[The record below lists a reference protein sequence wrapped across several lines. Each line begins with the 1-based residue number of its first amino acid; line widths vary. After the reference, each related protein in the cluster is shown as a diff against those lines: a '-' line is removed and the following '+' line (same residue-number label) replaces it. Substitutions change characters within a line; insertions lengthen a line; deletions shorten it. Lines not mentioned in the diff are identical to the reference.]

1 MKTIKLI
8 PTLFLILI
16 VICLSG
22 LSAYAVEPAVP
33 PAQHL
38 QKVIKDGIKYPEQAV
53 KSCCTGSVEVLFSV
67 DENGKIIIEE
77 TSADNAKIEKMVKEQ
92 LAAIC
97 CKGVKIATYEH
108 YRITITFKLIG

>member
-1 MKTIKLI
+1 MKAIKLI
-8 PTLFLILI
+8 PNLFLILM

-22 LSAYAVEPAVP
+22 MSAYAVEPSVP

-38 QKVIKDGIKYPEQAV
+38 QQVIKDGLKYPEHAV
-53 KSCCTGSVEVLFSV
+53 RSCCTGSVDVIFSV
-67 DENGKIIIEE
+67 DENGKIIIEK
-77 TSADNAKIEKMVKEQ
+77 TSADNANIEKIVKEQ

-108 YRITITFKLIG
+108 YSITITFKLIG